1 MTVIDNEL
9 IETIHDELVRL
20 VSIGNSQSWRKFAV
34 DLSLVALSIRSVL
47 VHCSDGVT
55 MRFPYAEG
63 RRN

>member
-1 MTVIDNEL
+1 MTVINNEL
-9 IETIHDELVRL
+9 IETIHDELVCL
-20 VSIGNSQSWRKFAV
+20 VSTGNSRSWRKFAV

-47 VHCSDGVT
+47 YNDGVT